1 MSGKA
6 IVRGVPSADSL
17 ILAKTTGKDQFEDIC
32 YLAYIKAPRIGNLTR
47 TEEPYA
53 YEARELIRE
62 KIIGRKVDFTVE
74 YMAGSKRHVS
84 VRLDGDPATI
94 NDVPTDLASQ
104 LVLNSLARVN
114 EKRGPNSLPPLH
126 EALLEI
132 ETKLKEKQRGVF
144 CTQDSVKEKH
154 TRDVIYFGEA
164 AYQPSKLLE
173 AAQKEPRPFGAV
185 LEHVFSTTFVVMY
198 VKSLNT

>member
-1 MSGKA
+1 M
-6 IVRGVPSADSL
+6 RGVPSADSL

-47 TEEPYA
+47 TEEPFA
-53 YEARELIRE
+53 YEARELIRD

-84 VRLDGDPATI
+84 VRLDGEPATI
-94 NDVPTDLASQ
+94 NDEPTDLASQ

-114 EKRGPNSLPPLH
+114 EKRGTNPLPPLH
-126 EALLEI
+126 EQLLEI
-132 ETKLKEKQRGVF
+132 ENKLKGNLKGVF
-144 CTQDSVKEKH
+144 CTQEKQKEKH
-154 TRDVIYFGEA
+154 TREVIYFGEA

-173 AAQKEPRPFGAV
+173 QAQKEPRPFGAV
-185 LEHVFSTTFVVMY
+185 LEHVFSTSFVVLY